1 MTFSM
6 RRLSAI
12 LRKEV
17 QDFKSNSQ
25 VLMMIGFPLLFAIIY
40 GQAEEFREMAANLTV
55 VMALVFI
62 GGFVQAM
69 MIAEEKEKHT
79 LRVLMLSPASSAE
92 VLIGKSLLTGIMTIV
107 VCFTNLLILDKLEG
121 NFVLLLFIFV
131 LGTILF
137 NLIGTCIG
145 LLAQNVPQTSLI
157 GMPILFIFLL
167 ADLLELFVK
176 SESLKKALQYLPT
189 KSVGE
194 AMNSVMQGKGF
205 SAISGNILNISIWL
219 AVALVIS
226 LIVYRKKQID

>member
-6 RRLSAI
+6 RRFSAI
-12 LRKEV
+12 FRKEMR
-17 QDFKSNSQ
+17 DFKSNSQ
-25 VLMMIGFPLLFAIIY
+25 VLMMIGVPVLFAIIY
-40 GQAEEFREMAANLTV
+40 GQAEQFRGVAANLTV
-55 VMALVFI
+55 IMALVFI

-92 VLIGKSLLTGIMTIV
+92 VLIGKSFLTGITTIV

-121 NFVLLLFIFV
+121 NIVLLFFIFL

-167 ADLLELFVK
+167 SDLLEMFVK
-176 SESLKKALQYLPT
+176 NESLKKVFQYLPT
-189 KSVGE
+189 KSIGE
-194 AMNSVMQGKGF
+194 AMNSVIQGKGF
-205 SAISGNILNISIWL
+205 SVISGNVLNISIWL
-219 AVALVIS
+219 VAALVIC
-226 LIVYRKKQID
+226 LFLYKKKQLD